1 MSTVD
6 LSKYKKIINKL
17 RELGFND
24 FHQAGTINK
33 YHELNL
39 IIENRNQDR
48 QYWITKSFGK
58 FNVIYRDGIHNIK
71 ATNNRFECKSQQEV
85 CNTFAELVSN

>member
-17 RELGFND
+17 RELGFD
-24 FHQAGTINK
+24 FHQAGTISK

-39 IIENRNQDR
+39 VIENMSQDR
-48 QYWITKSFGK
+48 QYWIVKSFGE
-58 FNVIYRDGIHNIK
+58 FYISYRNGIHDIK
-71 ATNNRFECKSQQEV
+71 AKQYRFECKSQQEA
-85 CNTFAELVSN
+85 CNKFAELVSQ